1 MGIAFLLEGL
11 LIDGAGESIALL
23 IGEYKAKVKRR
34 GGSLMGAIW
43 KGIATGSLAVLLLAG
58 SAAAQQ
64 ARTIYL
70 IRHADKVSEDTDAP
84 LNEAGRQRAECLAN
98 TLRDANIQQ
107 IFTSELQR
115 TQQTAA
121 PLAEKLHLKPVAIPL
136 SKVDDLIRAI
146 QSSKAA
152 NVLVVWHDA
161 TLAKILT
168 ALGAPEI
175 APIEHTEYDRF
186 FVLTFPAG
194 GKDSKPGFV
203 QLRYCDGPK

>member
-1 MGIAFLLEGL
+1 M
-11 LIDGAGESIALL
+11 
-23 IGEYKAKVKRR
+23 R
-34 GGSLMGAIW
+34 AIW
-43 KGIATGSLAVLLLAG
+43 CNIAAAGLAVLLVALPG
-58 SAAAQQ
+58 AAQQ

-70 IRHADKVSEDTDAP
+70 IRHADKVSEDVDAP

-136 SKVDDLIRAI
+136 SQVDDLIRAI

-161 TLAKILT
+161 TLAKILR
-168 ALGAPEI
+168 ALGVPEV

-186 FVLTFPAG
+186 FVLTFAAS
-194 GKDSKPGFV
+194 GKESKPGFV
-203 QLRYCDGPK
+203 QLRYCDCPK